1 MTDTAVPYAL
11 EDLTHECE
19 RAPCPFTDFDEDSS
33 WLCTETSE
41 TRGQT
46 GQIDVEAEARMVF
59 EGAYAEGEKAGFE
72 MGMQKLEPVAK
83 RLTDAIAEC
92 ASFQRRLREKA
103 EQMATVLAL
112 TFAETIVLKE
122 CEAHREIIL
131 EMAKKALE
139 LVDEKSNIVI
149 RMRREDMR
157 FVAVDE
163 TSGLT
168 IVPDDGLKEPGFIIE
183 TQFGDIDG
191 RISIQF
197 AELGRQMLFSPPD
210 L

>member
-19 RAPCPFTDFDEDSS
+19 RSPCPFTDFDEESS
-33 WLCTETSE
+33 YTETSE
-41 TRGQT
+41 TRGQAE
-46 GQIDVEAEARMVF
+46 QIDIEAEARKVF
-59 EGAYAEGEKAGFE
+59 EDAYAEGEKAGFE

-83 RLTDAIAEC
+83 RLTEAIAEC

-103 EQMATVLAL
+103 EQMATILAL

-122 CEAHREIIL
+122 CETHREVIL

-149 RMRREDMR
+149 RMRREDMP
-157 FVAVDE
+157 FVAVED

-168 IVPDDGLKEPGFIIE
+168 IVPDDGLKEPGFTIE

-191 RISIQF
+191 RISIQL
-197 AELGRQMLFSPPD
+197 AELTRQMLSSPPD
-210 L
+210 P